1 MRIVLSIA
9 IILIGTVSGW
19 SQCPAAINTF
29 PYNEGFEISNG
40 GWVSGGTG
48 NDWAWGT
55 PSKPVISSAG
65 SGTKCWVV
73 GGLTTG
79 PYADGAASWLQSPC
93 FDLSSLSYPYINFKV
108 FWEMEQRFD
117 GASFQYS
124 LDNGASWTNVGS
136 FSDASNCLNTNWF
149 NFSSITY
156 LTQAS
161 VKEGWSGNKQSTNGS
176 CRGGNGSSNWLTA
189 KHTMPYLA
197 GKSSVIFR
205 FIFGAGTICNN
216 YDGFAIDDIE
226 ISEAPANIAGFT
238 YTCSSATKVNFTN
251 TSAPCPGTISWDFD
265 DPNSGANNISSQLSP
280 IHDFS
285 GPGTYR
291 VKLSVSGPGNAP
303 SSITKDITI
312 IGLQTS
318 QVSPAD
324 CQTNTG
330 GSLSVSVTGG
340 AGPFNYNWNTIP
352 AQNTPIASNLGVGI
366 YTVRVSGPNTC
377 SNTADGS
384 VLPDA
389 SCTDVYFPS
398 AFTPNGNGRND
409 RFGPLGSLAAISNY
423 QLQIFNR
430 WGQRIFISKD
440 PMKKWDGTVNGT
452 RTDGNLFTWFAE
464 YQLPG
469 KEKQFRKGTLVLIR

>member
-1 MRIVLSIA
+1 MRHPLFIFFFC
-9 IILIGTVSGW
+9 IGTLNCW
-19 SQCPAAINTF
+19 AQCATAINLF
-29 PYNEGFEISNG
+29 PYNEGFELTNG

-48 NDWAWGT
+48 NDWAWGI

-73 GGLTTG
+73 GGLTAGAYT
-79 PYADGAASWLQSPC
+79 DGTSSWLQSPC
-93 FDLSSLSYPYINFKV
+93 FDMSGLSYPYISFKV

-124 LDNGASWTNVGS
+124 LDNGGTWANVGS
-136 FSDASNCLNTNWF
+136 FNDASNCLNTNWF

-161 VKEGWSGNKQSTNGS
+161 VKEGWSGNKQPTNGS
-176 CRGGNGSSNWLTA
+176 CRGGNGSSGWLTA

-197 GKSSVIFR
+197 GRSAVVFR

-226 ISEAPANIAGFT
+226 ITEAPANVASFN
-238 YTCSSATKVNFTN
+238 YTCSSATKINFTN
-251 TSAPCPGTISWDFD
+251 TSAPCPGTHNWDFD
-265 DPNSGANNISSQLSP
+265 DPGSGANNISNLISP
-280 IHDFS
+280 SHDFS
-285 GPGTYR
+285 APGTYN

-303 SSITKDITI
+303 SSITKTITI
-312 IGLQTS
+312 LGLQTTQLS
-318 QVSPAD
+318 AAD
-324 CQTNTG
+324 CQTNTR
-330 GSLSVSVTGG
+330 GSLGVLVTGG
-340 AGPFNYNWNTIP
+340 TGPFNYSWNT
-352 AQNTPIASNLGVGI
+352 NPIQRSLNATNLGVGN
-366 YTVRVSGPNTC
+366 YTVTVSGANTC
-377 SNTADGS
+377 TNTAEGT

-398 AFTPNGNGRND
+398 GFTPDNNGRND

-423 QLQIFNR
+423 QLQIYNR
-430 WGQRIFISKD
+430 WGQRLFFSKD
-440 PMKKWDGTVNGT
+440 PMKKWDGKLGGITC
-452 RTDGNLFTWFAE
+452 DGNIFIWFAE

-469 KEKQFRKGTLVLIR
+469 NEKQFRKGTVILIR